1 MLLSFIKA
9 DFLKT
14 KRLSIRAAHLLI
26 PIATA
31 SIFIA
36 YYSYAPWSD
45 YVKVDVYYQ
54 VIGMTLPILI
64 GLFCAMVSEQEHT
77 AGGFQSMLMVPQKTL
92 PFLSKLILMLS
103 FEMVALLIASVLF
116 GVSFFEGLHN
126 HSIPLS
132 YYFKVPCILLG
143 SSVFLYIFHFYL
155 AFNFNK
161 GVSIGLGIVEGLISA
176 LFLTDMGKFVWM
188 YVPAAWPARMA
199 STYLAA
205 YTGDSAASSALHD
218 MMPICIISSFGALV
232 LYFVWAS
239 HWEGQKTYE

>member
-1 MLLSFIKA
+1 MLLSCIKA

-45 YVKVDVYYQ
+45 YVKVDAYYQ
-54 VIGMTLPILI
+54 VLGVAMPILI
-64 GLFCAMVSEQEHT
+64 GLFSSMMSEQEQS

-92 PFLSKLILMLS
+92 PFLSKLILLLS
-103 FEMVALLIASVLF
+103 FGMIALFIASVLF
-116 GVSFFEGLHN
+116 GVSFFEGLHKKTI
-126 HSIPLS
+126 SLS
-132 YYFKVPCILLG
+132 YYFRVPCILFG
-143 SSVFLYIFHFYL
+143 SSVFLYILHFYL
-155 AFNFNK
+155 AFSFNK

-199 STYLAA
+199 STFLAA
-205 YTGDSAASSALHD
+205 YTGDSAASRALHD
-218 MMPICIISSFGALV
+218 MIPICIISSFGALV

-239 HWEGQKTYE
+239 HWEGKKTYE